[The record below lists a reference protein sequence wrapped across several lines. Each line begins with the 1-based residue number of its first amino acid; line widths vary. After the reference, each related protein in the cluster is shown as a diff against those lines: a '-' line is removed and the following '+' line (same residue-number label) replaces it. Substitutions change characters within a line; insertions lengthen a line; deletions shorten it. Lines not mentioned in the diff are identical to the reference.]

1 MRRAPPRLA
10 AHSLEMETPSR
21 ILLVDDDR
29 DIRAL
34 LSEQLAAAGFHV
46 ETAADGARMRDVMSG
61 WTPDLV
67 LLDLNLPREDGL
79 KLCRDI
85 RAASAT
91 PIIMLTARGEP
102 VDRILGLEMGA
113 DDYLTKPFEPRE
125 LIARIRNVL
134 RRTQALPANLAPLE
148 ARLARI
154 NDWTLDLEQRQLND
168 PDGRVVILSG
178 AEFRLLRVLI
188 DYANRVLSRE
198 QLINLGAVRQEDVL
212 DRAVDIQVSRL
223 RQKFDQDGS
232 QIIRTVRN
240 EGYVLA
246 ATVSLA

>member
-1 MRRAPPRLA
+1 
-10 AHSLEMETPSR
+10 METPSR

-29 DIRAL
+29 DIRTL
-34 LSEQLAAAGFHV
+34 LGEQLTAAGFQV
-46 ETAADGARMRDVMSG
+46 ETAGDGARMREVMAA

-85 RAASAT
+85 RATSTT

-148 ARLARI
+148 ARRALI
-154 NDWTLDLEQRQLND
+154 NDWTLDIEQRLLND
-168 PDGRVVILSG
+168 PGGRVVMLSG

-198 QLINLGAVRQEDVL
+198 QLINLGAVRQEDAL

-223 RQKFDQDGS
+223 RQKFGDDGAVL
-232 QIIRTVRN
+232 IRTIRN

-246 ATVSLA
+246 ATVTLA